1 MIYKNKN
8 EMLLVQLKD
17 YKDYLLKLSKND
29 KENAKKE
36 ASESLIRIGIIN
48 KDGSLKPPY
57 NGEKVNENDFEFGP
71 KSKVLK
77 K

>member
-1 MIYKNKN
+1 MKNKN
-8 EMLLVQLKD
+8 KMLLEQLKN
-17 YKDYLLKLSKND
+17 YEDYLLKLSKND
-29 KENAKKE
+29 PKRAKKE

-48 KDGSLKPPY
+48 KDGKLKSPY